1 MLQLTETDA
10 AKPVNFFLTFNLEIL
25 TYNDRNRELK
35 NNKHA
40 IVCAGGANYI
50 VLLLVQPYQ

>member
-25 TYNDRNRELK
+25 TYNDRNRALK
-35 NNKHA
+35 HNKLA

-50 VLLLVQPYQ
+50 VLLLIQFYQ